1 MEEDLELKGLNESR
15 IISRLEELI
24 TLIKVILFVNILILA
39 TLVITAIF

>member
-39 TLVITAIF
+39 TLVITFL